1 MQHPIPFGKYVLLER
16 ISVGG
21 MAEVFKAKTFGLKG
35 FARIVAIKRILPQL
49 AEDSNFVD
57 MFIAEAKTAVELN
70 HPNLCQVFDLGIE
83 GNDHYIAMEYIEGKD
98 LLALHNFGRR
108 TRTRMPVPL
117 VACIGARIAEGLD
130 YAHRRRGPDGES
142 LGIVH
147 RDVSPQNVIV
157 TYDGGVKLID
167 FGIAKARA
175 REHKETQAG
184 VLKGKFGYMSPEQID
199 GARSIDHRS
208 DIFALGTVVHEL
220 LTGKRLFLGDSD
232 FATLEKV
239 RNATFEPASAT
250 NPDAPPELDA
260 ILARALT
267 RNPDDRYGWASEMA
281 EDLVEWLHRSGH
293 GQLNAQL
300 GDWMRTQFAQDLER
314 EKARNELY
322 AQIVIEGDG
331 AAEVDA
337 DESIDQTRA
346 DAPPALA
353 GNRKGPEAADE
364 GDEETQLWEPLDEPE
379 PAGRLPKAASAP
391 APAAA
396 QTPRTAG
403 ARAPSL
409 ADVASVQDN
418 ASFGLRLPPLQD
430 RASGV
435 NTTRRDLWIGALLVL
450 VAGLAGVAAYR
461 ALDAAPD
468 PVARGT
474 LVVRVVPG
482 DDLTL
487 YVDNQVVGTS
497 SPLVRADVSAGMHT
511 LRVEKDGY
519 VSHQSKVEIR
529 AGGIIE
535 RDVRL
540 ENLEG
545 GAARLTVRL
554 NPPDAELRV
563 DGRRVTASEI
573 AGFIE
578 VPSGRALVLEA
589 SHDAHK
595 PFTQTLR
602 FDSGSAQSHAIT
614 LTPLPA
620 TLFVDSVPPG
630 EVHLDGVHRG
640 RAPLTLQDLDPTREY
655 AVRIT
660 RPGFRPHEERL
671 RFGPRRTVQLEPR
684 LQPLNAPRR

>member
-1 MQHPIPFGKYVLLER
+1 LQHPIPFGKYVLLER

-108 TRTRMPVPL
+108 TRTRIPVHL
-117 VACIGARIAEGLD
+117 VAYIGARIAEGLD
-130 YAHRRRGPDGES
+130 YAHRRKGPDGES

-250 NPDAPPELDA
+250 NPDVPPELDA

-267 RNPDDRYGWASEMA
+267 RSPDERYGWASEMA

-293 GQLNAQL
+293 GQLNTQL

-322 AQIVIEGDG
+322 AQIVFDGD
-331 AAEVDA
+331 AAADVDA

-353 GNRKGPEAADE
+353 AQRKGPEAVDE

-379 PAGRLPKAASAP
+379 PNSRAPKAAAAP
-391 APAAA
+391 PATP
-396 QTPRTAG
+396 TPRSAG
-403 ARAPSL
+403 ARPPSL
-409 ADVASVQDN
+409 AEVAPVQDN
-418 ASFGLRLPPLQD
+418 PSFGLRWPPLQD

-435 NTTRRDLWIGALLVL
+435 NTTRRDVWIGALLVV

-474 LVVRVVPG
+474 VVVRVEPG

-487 YVDNQVVGTS
+487 YLDNQVVGTA
-497 SPLVRADVSAGMHT
+497 SPLVRSDVSAGMHT

-519 VSHQSKVEIR
+519 VSHQSTVEVS
-529 AGGIIE
+529 AGGMVE
-535 RDVRL
+535 REVRL
-540 ENLEG
+540 EAFEG
-545 GAARLTVRL
+545 GSARLTVRL
-554 NPPDAELRV
+554 NPPDALLRV
-563 DGRRVTASEI
+563 DGRLVTATEI
-573 AGFIE
+573 SGFIE
-578 VPSGRALVLEA
+578 VPSGRAVLLEA
-589 SHDAHK
+589 THDGHQ
-595 PFTQTLR
+595 PFKQTLK
-602 FDSGSAQSHAIT
+602 FDAGSSQSHALV

-620 TLFVDSVPPG
+620 SLFVDSVPPG
-630 EVHLDGVHRG
+630 EVHIDGVHRG

-684 LQPLNAPRR
+684 LEPLDAPRR